1 VSDETFHC
9 RRCVDLFSI
18 DRHRIPKEERV
29 LIFVQFPDLMKKVN
43 EALTAQK
50 IQFLEIKGTA
60 TVRSRNLET
69 FQSADSQR
77 VLLLNVTDE
86 SASGA

>member
-1 VSDETFHC
+1 
-9 RRCVDLFSI
+9 
-18 DRHRIPKEERV
+18 
-29 LIFVQFPDLMKKVN
+29 MKKVN

-60 TVRSRNLET
+60 TVKSRNLET
-69 FQSADSQR
+69 FQNGGSQR

>member
-1 VSDETFHC
+1 M
-9 RRCVDLFSI
+9 
-18 DRHRIPKEERV
+18 

-60 TVRSRNLET
+60 TVKSRNLET
-69 FQSADSQR
+69 FQNATSHR